1 MTEKLGFILTIVG
14 FTVAAA
20 GYVWLLSRT
29 FQASEPWG
37 TAIFFVPPLALVYL
51 LLSFRRTWG
60 PACVLL
66 LGAGVVAIPYGIK
79 YYQQQ
84 FLDLGERETTVAGE
98 LHVTLTGWN
107 KDDYSILES
116 RPQIVVLQMA
126 NHDVTDETLKYLPA
140 LTQLRELDLN
150 DSQVTDLG
158 LKYLRGLPHLQE
170 LRLRK
175 TKITD
180 AGFRNALAPLK
191 SLLKVE
197 VTGTGV
203 KGKTLREWKK
213 AKPGRVYLN

>member
-1 MTEKLGFILTIVG
+1 MSEKLGFILTIVG

-51 LLSFRRTWG
+51 LVSFRRTWG

-84 FLDLGERETTVAGE
+84 FVDLGERQKVVDGE

-107 KDDYSILES
+107 KDDYSILE
-116 RPQIVVLQMA
+116 RLPDTVVLQMA
-126 NHDVTDETLKYLPA
+126 NPDVTDNTLKYVNGM
-140 LTQLRELDLN
+140 TRLRELDLN
-150 DSQVTDLG
+150 DSQVTDAGLG
-158 LKYLRGLPHLQE
+158 QLRRLANLQQ

-180 AGFRNALAPLK
+180 AGFRSTLAPME